1 MPPLNSLTPE
11 QKAQIPRYRE
21 KWRSL
26 LFSTKRIERSR
37 ARGALKAAYLL
48 AGQAPPEIY
57 FFPAP
62 QALQAFQDQQS
73 AGEWFRQL
81 GNLIPLGGSLSPR
94 LNTKLTSEVLNQIH
108 GELFAFGLLDQ
119 QYLQLC
125 YFSAGSFSE
134 LIEQALSQSWQE
146 QRETLRQHLGG
157 EFFLQVGDLLTE
169 WGNRIQPDL
178 EKIRQE
184 WKERIWQPMTRQPLI
199 GPVLQEWEKG
209 EQSAQ
214 AVGQVMKRIMKS
226 PFVLSFHTQVSLCAL
241 MDCCSALVPFS
252 DAEVQ
257 YLTTLRS
264 VVRSCGFVAPFENLC
279 LVVER
284 PTQILRD
291 EQGRFPGGEVAAVT
305 FADGSQFYPDPGMG

>member
-48 AGQAPPEIY
+48 AGQAPPAIR
-57 FFPAP
+57 FFPGP

-73 AGEWFRQL
+73 VEWFRQL

-94 LNTKLTSEVLNQIH
+94 LNTKLTSEVLNQIY
-108 GELFAFGLLDQ
+108 GELFASGLLDR

-134 LIEQALSQSWQE
+134 LMEQALSQSWQE
-146 QRETLRQHLGG
+146 QRERVRQLLGG
-157 EFFLQVGDLLTE
+157 ELLLQVGDFLTE

-184 WKERIWQPMTRQPLI
+184 WEERIWQPMTRQPLI

-214 AVGQVMKRIMKS
+214 AVGQVMKTMMKS
-226 PFVLSFHTQVSLCAL
+226 PLVLSFHAQVSLGAL

-252 DAEVQ
+252 DEEVQ

-291 EQGRFPGGEVAAVT
+291 EQGRFPSEEVAAVT
-305 FADGSQFYPDPGMG
+305 FADGSQFYPERG